1 MAKAIGNLEIPELKY
16 YRDAYGDQHESSF
29 LCRELDDYGHN
40 DKWMY
45 KYKDKFEHQWQF
57 WNWINSEDDS
67 VEYFYYCRQL
77 GIFNEENYIYAPSRV
92 LKSIEESNS
101 FIPTPKLKFHVYG
114 KYNIKCAELFKSCQN
129 PYKIVEWLDE
139 ELVRVEKELK
149 VAWVNFISNVYLGNS
164 KLPNRTIEQDKRE
177 ELYEN
182 LKANKKEIE
191 EIKNYLTLYMEN
203 RL

>member
-1 MAKAIGNLEIPELKY
+1 MQTIGNLEIPEIKY

-29 LCRELDDYGHN
+29 LCRELDDYGHDN
-40 DKWMY
+40 KWMY

-57 WNWINSEDDS
+57 WNWLNSEDDS
-67 VEYFYYCRQL
+67 AEYFYYCRQL
-77 GIFNEENYIYAPSRV
+77 GILNEENYIYAPSRV
-92 LKSIEESNS
+92 LKSIESSKN
-101 FIPTPKLKFHVYG
+101 FTPTPKLKFHVYG
-114 KYNIKCAELFKSCQN
+114 KYNIKCEELYKSCQN
-129 PYKIVEWLDE
+129 PYKILEWLDE
-139 ELVRVEKELK
+139 ELVRVENELK

-191 EIKNYLTLYMEN
+191 EIKNYLTLYVRIDYN
-203 RL
+203 